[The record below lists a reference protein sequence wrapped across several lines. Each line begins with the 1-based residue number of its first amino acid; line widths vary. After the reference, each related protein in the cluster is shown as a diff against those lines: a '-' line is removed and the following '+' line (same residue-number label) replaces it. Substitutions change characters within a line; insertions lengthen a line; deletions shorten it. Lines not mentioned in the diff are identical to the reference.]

1 MSSKTGFPEP
11 ITYTKRIRQESDCQL
26 SSKTGFPEPITYTK
40 RIRQESDCQLSS
52 KTGFPEPITSRRRLL
67 EVVADAATADAYALD
82 TEFHRERT
90 YYPRLALVQIAWRD
104 QLALVDPLAAP
115 ITPLAE
121 LLDGE
126 GLAVLHAA
134 EQDLEV
140 LYHECGT
147 RPRRIFDT
155 QIGAGFLG
163 YSSPSLATL
172 HDRLLGVDLV
182 KGARLSDWLQRPLP
196 DHMLAYAAADVE
208 RLLEISD
215 ILQKEL
221 HIRGRLEWA
230 EEECALL
237 LERADAGRSPEA
249 AWRRIKEVRRMEGR
263 PRALA
268 QAVARWREEHAA
280 RQNQPVRHVLSDL
293 GVAVVAQRMPQ
304 SIAQLREIRGVEPRN
319 LRKGADRELLA
330 FLDQIRGADLAAE
343 PADKLP
349 KLDPE
354 LKPAVS
360 LITSW
365 AAQQAAQAD
374 LDPALVATRSDIE
387 ALLRGDPGCRALKGW
402 RADIIA
408 APVQQLL
415 EGTAAVAFD
424 SQGKLT
430 LEERSGRPILPK
442 GD

>member
-1 MSSKTGFPEP
+1 MSTHPKTSAEP
-11 ITYTKRIRQESDCQL
+11 TQPVSLDRVEAL
-26 SSKTGFPEPITYTK
+26 V
-40 RIRQESDCQLSS
+40 
-52 KTGFPEPITSRRRLL
+52 TSRRKLAA
-67 EVVADAATADAYALD
+67 VVADASTADAYALD

-90 YYPRLALVQIAWRD
+90 YYPRLALVQIAWHD
-104 QLALVDPLAAP
+104 QLAIIDPLAVP
-115 ITPLAE
+115 ITPLAK

-155 QIGAGFLG
+155 QIGAGFIG

-172 HDRLLGVDLV
+172 HDRLLGVELA
-182 KGARLSDWLQRPLP
+182 KEARLSDWFQRPLP

-221 HIRGRLEWA
+221 HARGRLEWA

-237 LERADAGRSPEA
+237 LKRADTGRSPET
-249 AWRRIKEVRRMEGR
+249 AWHRIKEVRRMEGR
-263 PRALA
+263 QRGIA
-268 QAVARWREEHAA
+268 QAVARWREEYAA
-280 RQNQPVRHVLSDL
+280 RLNQPVRHVLSDL
-293 GVAVVAQRMPQ
+293 GVAVVAQRMPK
-304 SIAQLREIRGVEPRN
+304 SLAQLREIRGVEPRN
-319 LRKGADRELLA
+319 LRKGADKELLA
-330 FLDQIRGADLAAE
+330 FLDGLKDAELAVE
-343 PADKLP
+343 PASKSP
-349 KLDPE
+349 KLDPA

-365 AAQQAAQAD
+365 AAQHAADAD
-374 LDPALVATRSDIE
+374 IDPALVATRSDIE
-387 ALLRGDPGCRALKGW
+387 ALLRGDPDCRALKGW

-408 APVQQLL
+408 APVQRLL
-415 EGTAAVAFD
+415 SGTAAVAFD
-424 SQGKLT
+424 SQGRLT
-430 LEERSGRPILPK
+430 LEERSGLPI
-442 GD
+442 

>member
-1 MSSKTGFPEP
+1 MGGG
-11 ITYTKRIRQESDCQL
+11 RL
-26 SSKTGFPEPITYTK
+26 SLRLRADS
-40 RIRQESDCQLSS
+40 RLSRKAS
-52 KTGFPEPITSRRRLL
+52 LPEPITSRRKLSAM
-67 EVVADAATADAYALD
+67 VADASAADAYALD

-90 YYPRLALVQIAWRD
+90 YYPRLALVQIAWHD
-104 QLALVDPLAAP
+104 QLAVIDPLAVP
-115 ITPLAE
+115 ITPLAR

-155 QIGAGFLG
+155 QIGAGFIG
-163 YSSPSLATL
+163 FSSPSLATL
-172 HDRLLGVDLV
+172 HDRLLGVDLA
-182 KGARLSDWLQRPLP
+182 KEARLSDWFQRPLP

-221 HIRGRLEWA
+221 HARGRLEWA

-237 LERADAGRSPEA
+237 LERADAGRSPET
-249 AWRRIKEVRRMEGR
+249 AWLRIKEVRRMEGR

-268 QAVARWREEHAA
+268 QAVARWREEYAA

-293 GVAVVAQRMPQ
+293 GVAVVAQRMPK
-304 SIAQLREIRGVEPRN
+304 SVAQLREIRGVEPRN
-319 LRKGADRELLA
+319 LRKGADRDLLA
-330 FLDQIRGADLAAE
+330 LLEEIREADLAVE
-343 PADKLP
+343 PAGKTP
-349 KLDPE
+349 KLDPA

-365 AAQQAAQAD
+365 AAQHAAQAD

-387 ALLRGDPGCRALKGW
+387 ALLRGDPDCRALKGW
-402 RADIIA
+402 RAEIIA

-430 LEERSGRPILPK
+430 LEERSGRPI
-442 GD
+442 

>member
-1 MSSKTGFPEP
+1 MSTHPKTSAEP
-11 ITYTKRIRQESDCQL
+11 TQPVSLDRVEAL
-26 SSKTGFPEPITYTK
+26 V
-40 RIRQESDCQLSS
+40 
-52 KTGFPEPITSRRRLL
+52 TSRRKLAA
-67 EVVADAATADAYALD
+67 VVADASTADAYALD

-90 YYPRLALVQIAWRD
+90 YYPRLALVQIAWHD
-104 QLALVDPLAAP
+104 QLAIIDPLAVP
-115 ITPLAE
+115 ITPLAK

-155 QIGAGFLG
+155 QIGAGFIG

-172 HDRLLGVDLV
+172 HDRLLGVELA
-182 KGARLSDWLQRPLP
+182 KEARLSDWFQRPLP

-221 HIRGRLEWA
+221 HARGRLEWA

-237 LERADAGRSPEA
+237 LKRADTGRSPET
-249 AWRRIKEVRRMEGR
+249 AWHRIKEVRRMEGR
-263 PRALA
+263 QKGIA
-268 QAVARWREEHAA
+268 QAVARWREEYAA
-280 RQNQPVRHVLSDL
+280 RLNQPVRHVLSDL
-293 GVAVVAQRMPQ
+293 GVAVVAQRMPK
-304 SIAQLREIRGVEPRN
+304 SLAQLREIRGVEPRN
-319 LRKGADRELLA
+319 LRKGADKELLA
-330 FLDQIRGADLAAE
+330 FLDGLKDAELAVE
-343 PADKLP
+343 PASKSP
-349 KLDPE
+349 KLDPA

-365 AAQQAAQAD
+365 AAQHAADAD
-374 LDPALVATRSDIE
+374 IDPALVATRSDIE
-387 ALLRGDPGCRALKGW
+387 ALLRGDPDCRALKGW

-408 APVQQLL
+408 APVQRLL
-415 EGTAAVAFD
+415 SGTAAVAFD

-430 LEERSGRPILPK
+430 LEERSGRSI
-442 GD
+442 

>member
-1 MSSKTGFPEP
+1 MNGKSG
-11 ITYTKRIRQESDCQL
+11 L
-26 SSKTGFPEPITYTK
+26 
-40 RIRQESDCQLSS
+40 
-52 KTGFPEPITSRRRLL
+52 PEPITSRRKLQA
-67 EVVADAATADAYALD
+67 VIADASTADAYALD

-90 YYPRLALVQIAWRD
+90 YYPRVALVQLAWHD
-104 QLALVDPLAAP
+104 QLAVIDPLAVP
-115 ITPLAE
+115 ITPLAK

-155 QIGAGFLG
+155 QIGAGFIG

-172 HDRLLGVDLV
+172 HERLLGVELA
-182 KGARLSDWLQRPLP
+182 KEARLSDWFQRPLP
-196 DHMLAYAAADVE
+196 EYMLAYAAADVE

-221 HIRGRLEWA
+221 HARGRLEWA

-237 LERADAGRSPEA
+237 LERAESGRSPET
-249 AWRRIKEVRRMEGR
+249 AWLRIKEVRRMEGR

-268 QAVARWREEHAA
+268 QAVAKWREEHAA
-280 RQNQPVRHVLSDL
+280 RANQPVRHVLSDL
-293 GVAVVAQRMPQ
+293 GVAVVAQRMPK
-304 SIAQLREIRGVEPRN
+304 SLAQLREIRGVEPRN
-319 LRKGADRELLA
+319 LRKGADKEFLA
-330 FLDQIRGADLAAE
+330 FLDAIRGAELAAE
-343 PADKLP
+343 PTSKPP
-349 KLDPE
+349 KLDPA
-354 LKPAVS
+354 LKPAIS
-360 LITSW
+360 IITSW
-365 AAQQAAQAD
+365 AAQHAAEAD

-387 ALLRGDPGCRALKGW
+387 ALLRGDPECRAAKGW

-415 EGTAAVAFD
+415 KGTAAVAFD
-424 SQGKLT
+424 GRGKLT
-430 LEERSGRPILPK
+430 LEERSGRPIFADPSK
-442 GD
+442 GGI

>member
-1 MSSKTGFPEP
+1 M
-11 ITYTKRIRQESDCQL
+11 
-26 SSKTGFPEPITYTK
+26 
-40 RIRQESDCQLSS
+40 
-52 KTGFPEPITSRRRLL
+52 
-67 EVVADAATADAYALD
+67 VAAASAADAYALD

-90 YYPRLALVQIAWRD
+90 YYPRLALVQIAWHD
-104 QLALVDPLAAP
+104 QLAVIDPLAVP
-115 ITPLAE
+115 ITPLAK

-134 EQDLEV
+134 EQDLEM

-155 QIGAGFLG
+155 QIGAGFIG
-163 YSSPSLATL
+163 YRSPSLATL
-172 HDRLLGVDLV
+172 HERLLGVDLA
-182 KGARLSDWLQRPLP
+182 KEARLSDWFQRPLP

-215 ILQKEL
+215 ILRKEL
-221 HIRGRLEWA
+221 HARGRLEWA

-237 LERADAGRSPEA
+237 LERAAAGRSPEA
-249 AWRRIKEVRRMEGR
+249 AWLRIKEVRRMEGR

-268 QAVARWREEHAA
+268 QAIARWREEYAA

-293 GVAVVAQRMPQ
+293 GVAVVAQRMPK
-304 SIAQLREIRGVEPRN
+304 SVGQLREIRGVELRN
-319 LRKGADRELLA
+319 LRKGADKDLLA
-330 FLDQIRGADLAAE
+330 LLDEIREADLVVE
-343 PADKLP
+343 PASQMP
-349 KLDPE
+349 KLDPA
-354 LKPAVS
+354 LKPAVN

-365 AAQQAAQAD
+365 AAQHAAQAA

-424 SQGKLT
+424 KQGKLT
-430 LEERSGRPILPK
+430 LEERSGRPI
-442 GD
+442 

>member
-1 MSSKTGFPEP
+1 MSAQASLPEP
-11 ITYTKRIRQESDCQL
+11 VTTRRKL
-26 SSKTGFPEPITYTK
+26 SA
-40 RIRQESDCQLSS
+40 
-52 KTGFPEPITSRRRLL
+52 
-67 EVVADAATADAYALD
+67 VVADAATADAYALD

-90 YYPRLALVQIAWRD
+90 YYPRLALVQIAWHD
-104 QLALVDPLAAP
+104 QLAVIDPLAVP
-115 ITPLAE
+115 IAPLAR
-121 LLDGE
+121 LLEGDGI
-126 GLAVLHAA
+126 AVLHAA

-155 QIGAGFLG
+155 QIGAGFVG

-172 HDRLLGVDLV
+172 HDRLLGVELA
-182 KGARLSDWLQRPLP
+182 KEARLSDWFQRPLP

-221 HIRGRLEWA
+221 HARGRLEWA

-237 LERADAGRSPEA
+237 LERADTGRSPET
-249 AWRRIKEVRRMEGR
+249 AWQRIKEVRRMEGR

-268 QAVARWREEHAA
+268 QAVAKWREEYAA

-293 GVAVVAQRMPQ
+293 GVAVVAQRMPKT
-304 SIAQLREIRGVEPRN
+304 IEQLREIRGVEPRN
-319 LRKGADRELLA
+319 LRKGADKELLS
-330 FLDQIRGADLAAE
+330 FLKEIKGAELTVE
-343 PADKLP
+343 PTSKPP
-349 KLDPE
+349 KLDPV

-365 AAQQAAQAD
+365 AAQHAAEAD

-387 ALLRGDPGCRALKGW
+387 ALLRGDPECRALKGW

-424 SQGKLT
+424 DQGKLT
-430 LEERSGRPILPK
+430 LEERSGRPI
-442 GD
+442 

>member
-1 MSSKTGFPEP
+1 MSRKTGLPVP
-11 ITYTKRIRQESDCQL
+11 VTTRRKL
-26 SSKTGFPEPITYTK
+26 SA
-40 RIRQESDCQLSS
+40 
-52 KTGFPEPITSRRRLL
+52 
-67 EVVADAATADAYALD
+67 VVADASAADAYALD

-90 YYPRLALVQIAWRD
+90 YYPRLALVQIAWHD
-104 QLALVDPLAAP
+104 QLAVIDPLAVP
-115 ITPLAE
+115 VTPLAK

-155 QIGAGFLG
+155 QIGAGFIG

-172 HDRLLGVDLV
+172 HERLLGVELA
-182 KGARLSDWLQRPLP
+182 KEARLSDWFQRPLP

-221 HIRGRLEWA
+221 HVRGRLEWA
-230 EEECALL
+230 EEECVLL
-237 LERADAGRSPEA
+237 LERADAGRSPDT
-249 AWRRIKEVRRMEGR
+249 AWLRIKEVRRMEGR
-263 PRALA
+263 QRALA
-268 QAVARWREEHAA
+268 QAVAKWREKYAA
-280 RQNQPVRHVLSDL
+280 RANQPVRHVLSDL
-293 GVAVVAQRMPQ
+293 GVAVVAQRMPK
-304 SIAQLREIRGVEPRN
+304 SLAQLREIRGVEPRN
-319 LRKGADRELLA
+319 LRKGADKELLA
-330 FLDQIRGADLAAE
+330 FLDEIRDAELAVE
-343 PADKLP
+343 PTSKPP
-349 KLDPE
+349 KLDPA
-354 LKPAVS
+354 LKPAIS

-365 AAQQAAQAD
+365 AAQHAAEAD

-387 ALLRGDPGCRALKGW
+387 ALLRGDPNCRALKGW

-424 SQGKLT
+424 GRGKLT
-430 LEERSGRPILPK
+430 LEERSGRPISADPSK
-442 GD
+442 GSA

>member
-1 MSSKTGFPEP
+1 MSRDAG
-11 ITYTKRIRQESDCQL
+11 L
-26 SSKTGFPEPITYTK
+26 
-40 RIRQESDCQLSS
+40 
-52 KTGFPEPITSRRRLL
+52 PEPITSRRKLSA
-67 EVVADAATADAYALD
+67 VVADASAAEAYALD

-90 YYPRLALVQIAWRD
+90 YYPRLALVQIAWHD
-104 QLALVDPLAAP
+104 QLAVIDPLAVP
-115 ITPLAE
+115 ITPLAK
-121 LLDGE
+121 LLDGG

-155 QIGAGFLG
+155 QVGAGFIG
-163 YSSPSLATL
+163 YTSPSLATL
-172 HDRLLGVDLV
+172 HDRLLGVELA
-182 KGARLSDWLQRPLP
+182 KEARLSDWFQRPLP

-221 HIRGRLEWA
+221 HARGRLEWA

-237 LERADAGRSPEA
+237 LERADAGRSPET
-249 AWRRIKEVRRMEGR
+249 AWLRIKEVRRMEGR

-268 QAVARWREEHAA
+268 QAVARWREEYAA

-293 GVAVVAQRMPQ
+293 GVAVVAQRMPK
-304 SIAQLREIRGVEPRN
+304 SVAQLREIRGVEPRN
-319 LRKGADRELLA
+319 LRKGADKELLA
-330 FLDQIRGADLAAE
+330 LLNEIREADLAIE
-343 PADKLP
+343 PASKTP
-349 KLDPE
+349 KLDPA

-365 AAQQAAQAD
+365 AAQHAAQAD

-387 ALLRGDPGCRALKGW
+387 ALLRGDPNCRALRGW
-402 RADIIA
+402 RADVIA

-424 SQGKLT
+424 EQGKLM
-430 LEERSGRPILPK
+430 LEERSGRPIPPK
-442 GD
+442 GN

>member
-1 MSSKTGFPEP
+1 MGGGWLSLRLRANSRLSRKTGLPEP
-11 ITYTKRIRQESDCQL
+11 IA
-26 SSKTGFPEPITYTK
+26 
-40 RIRQESDCQLSS
+40 
-52 KTGFPEPITSRRRLL
+52 SRRKLSA
-67 EVVADAATADAYALD
+67 VVADASAANAYALD

-90 YYPRLALVQIAWRD
+90 YYPRLALVQVAWHD
-104 QLALVDPLAAP
+104 QLAVIDPLAVP
-115 ITPLAE
+115 ITPLAK

-155 QIGAGFLG
+155 QIGAGFIG

-172 HDRLLGVDLV
+172 HERLLGVELA
-182 KGARLSDWLQRPLP
+182 KEARLSDWFQRPLP

-221 HIRGRLEWA
+221 YARGRLEWA

-237 LERADAGRSPEA
+237 LERADAGRSPDT
-249 AWRRIKEVRRMEGR
+249 AWLRIKEVRRMEGR
-263 PRALA
+263 QRALA
-268 QAVARWREEHAA
+268 QAVAKWREEHAA
-280 RQNQPVRHVLSDL
+280 RANQPIRHVLSDL
-293 GVAVVAQRMPQ
+293 GVAVVAQRMPK
-304 SIAQLREIRGVEPRN
+304 SLAQLREIRGVEPRN
-319 LRKGADRELLA
+319 LRKGADKELLA
-330 FLDQIRGADLAAE
+330 FLDEIRDAELAVE
-343 PADKLP
+343 PTSKPP
-349 KLDPE
+349 KLDPA
-354 LKPAVS
+354 LKPAIS

-365 AAQQAAQAD
+365 AAQHAAEAD

-387 ALLRGDPGCRALKGW
+387 ALLRGDPNCRALKGW

-424 SQGKLT
+424 GRGKLT
-430 LEERSGRPILPK
+430 LEERSGRPISADPSK
-442 GD
+442 GST

>member
-1 MSSKTGFPEP
+1 M
-11 ITYTKRIRQESDCQL
+11 
-26 SSKTGFPEPITYTK
+26 
-40 RIRQESDCQLSS
+40 
-52 KTGFPEPITSRRRLL
+52 
-67 EVVADAATADAYALD
+67 VADAATADAYALD

-90 YYPRLALVQIAWRD
+90 YYPRLALVQIAWHD
-104 QLALVDPLAAP
+104 QLAVIDPLAVP
-115 ITPLAE
+115 IAPLAR
-121 LLDGE
+121 LLEGDGI
-126 GLAVLHAA
+126 AVLHAA

-155 QIGAGFLG
+155 QIGAGFVG

-172 HDRLLGVDLV
+172 HDRLLGVELA
-182 KGARLSDWLQRPLP
+182 KEARLSDWFQRPLP

-221 HIRGRLEWA
+221 HARGRLEWA

-237 LERADAGRSPEA
+237 LERADAGRSPET
-249 AWRRIKEVRRMEGR
+249 AWQRIKEVRRMEGR

-268 QAVARWREEHAA
+268 QAVAKWREEYAA

-293 GVAVVAQRMPQ
+293 GVAVVAQRMPKNLE
-304 SIAQLREIRGVEPRN
+304 QLREIRGVEPRN
-319 LRKGADRELLA
+319 LRKGADKDLLA
-330 FLDQIRGADLAAE
+330 FLKEIRGTELTVE
-343 PADKLP
+343 PASKP
-349 KLDPE
+349 PRLDPA

-365 AAQQAAQAD
+365 AAQHAAEAD

-387 ALLRGDPGCRALKGW
+387 ALLRGDPECRALKGW

-424 SQGKLT
+424 DQGKLT
-430 LEERSGRPILPK
+430 LEERSGRPI
-442 GD
+442 

>member
-1 MSSKTGFPEP
+1 MSTHPKTSAELTQPVSLDRVEA
-11 ITYTKRIRQESDCQL
+11 L
-26 SSKTGFPEPITYTK
+26 V
-40 RIRQESDCQLSS
+40 
-52 KTGFPEPITSRRRLL
+52 TSRRKLAA
-67 EVVADAATADAYALD
+67 VVADASTADAYALD

-90 YYPRLALVQIAWRD
+90 YYPRLALVQIAWHD
-104 QLALVDPLAAP
+104 QLAIIDPLAAP
-115 ITPLAE
+115 ITPLAK

-155 QIGAGFLG
+155 QIGAGFIG

-172 HDRLLGVDLV
+172 HDRLLGVELA
-182 KGARLSDWLQRPLP
+182 KEARLSDWFQRPLP

-221 HIRGRLEWA
+221 HARGRLEWA

-237 LERADAGRSPEA
+237 LKRADTGRSPET
-249 AWRRIKEVRRMEGR
+249 AWHRIKEVRRMEGR
-263 PRALA
+263 QRGVA
-268 QAVARWREEHAA
+268 QAVARWREEYAA
-280 RQNQPVRHVLSDL
+280 RLNQPVRHVLSDL
-293 GVAVVAQRMPQ
+293 GVAVVAQRMPK
-304 SIAQLREIRGVEPRN
+304 SLAQLREIRGVEPRN
-319 LRKGADRELLA
+319 LRKGADKELLA
-330 FLDQIRGADLAAE
+330 FLDGLKDAELAVE
-343 PADKLP
+343 PASKSP
-349 KLDPE
+349 KLDPA

-365 AAQQAAQAD
+365 AAQHAADAD
-374 LDPALVATRSDIE
+374 IDPALVATRSDIE
-387 ALLRGDPGCRALKGW
+387 ALLRGDPDCRALKGW

-408 APVQQLL
+408 APVQRLL
-415 EGTAAVAFD
+415 SGTAAVAFD

-430 LEERSGRPILPK
+430 LEERSGRLI
-442 GD
+442 

>member
-1 MSSKTGFPEP
+1 MSRKTGLPVP
-11 ITYTKRIRQESDCQL
+11 VTTRRKL
-26 SSKTGFPEPITYTK
+26 SA
-40 RIRQESDCQLSS
+40 
-52 KTGFPEPITSRRRLL
+52 
-67 EVVADAATADAYALD
+67 VVADASAADAYALD

-90 YYPRLALVQIAWRD
+90 YYPRLALVQIAWHD
-104 QLALVDPLAAP
+104 QLAVIDPLAVP
-115 ITPLAE
+115 VTPLAK

-155 QIGAGFLG
+155 QIGAGFIG

-172 HDRLLGVDLV
+172 HERLLGVDLA
-182 KGARLSDWLQRPLP
+182 KEARLSDWFQRPVP

-221 HIRGRLEWA
+221 HARGRLEWA
-230 EEECALL
+230 EEECVLL
-237 LERADAGRSPEA
+237 LERADAGRSPDT
-249 AWRRIKEVRRMEGR
+249 AWLRIKEVRRMEGR
-263 PRALA
+263 QRALA
-268 QAVARWREEHAA
+268 QAVAKWREEYAA
-280 RQNQPVRHVLSDL
+280 RANQPVRHVLSDL
-293 GVAVVAQRMPQ
+293 GVAVVAQRMPK
-304 SIAQLREIRGVEPRN
+304 SLAQLREIRGVEPRN
-319 LRKGADRELLA
+319 LRKGADKELLA
-330 FLDQIRGADLAAE
+330 FLDEIRDAELAVE
-343 PADKLP
+343 PTSKPP
-349 KLDPE
+349 KLDPA
-354 LKPAVS
+354 LKPAIS

-365 AAQQAAQAD
+365 AAQHAAEAD

-387 ALLRGDPGCRALKGW
+387 ALLRGDPNCRALKGW

-424 SQGKLT
+424 GRGKLT
-430 LEERSGRPILPK
+430 LEERSGRPISADPSK
-442 GD
+442 GSA

>member
-1 MSSKTGFPEP
+1 MSAQASLPEP
-11 ITYTKRIRQESDCQL
+11 VTTRRKL
-26 SSKTGFPEPITYTK
+26 SA
-40 RIRQESDCQLSS
+40 
-52 KTGFPEPITSRRRLL
+52 
-67 EVVADAATADAYALD
+67 VVADAATADAYALD

-90 YYPRLALVQIAWRD
+90 YYPRLALVQIAWHD
-104 QLALVDPLAAP
+104 QLAVIDPLAVP
-115 ITPLAE
+115 IAPLAR
-121 LLDGE
+121 LLEGDGI
-126 GLAVLHAA
+126 AVLHAA

-155 QIGAGFLG
+155 QIGAGFVG

-172 HDRLLGVDLV
+172 HDRLLGVELA
-182 KGARLSDWLQRPLP
+182 KEARLSDWFQRPLP

-215 ILQKEL
+215 ILQKDL
-221 HIRGRLEWA
+221 HARGRLEWA

-249 AWRRIKEVRRMEGR
+249 AWQRIKEVRRMEGR

-268 QAVARWREEHAA
+268 QAVARWREEYAA

-293 GVAVVAQRMPQ
+293 GVAVVAQRMPKT
-304 SIAQLREIRGVEPRN
+304 IEQLREIRGVEPRN
-319 LRKGADRELLA
+319 LRKGADKELLS
-330 FLDQIRGADLAAE
+330 FLKEIRGAELTIEVVSKA
-343 PADKLP
+343 P
-349 KLDPE
+349 KLDPA

-365 AAQQAAQAD
+365 AAQHAADAD

-387 ALLRGDPGCRALKGW
+387 ALLKGDPQCRALKGW

-424 SQGKLT
+424 DQGKLT
-430 LEERSGRPILPK
+430 LEERSGRPI
-442 GD
+442 